1 MKTALTLWQALDDF
15 WFGPL
20 RNGFP
25 VEDRNALWF
34 RGGAKVDAAIREHF
48 ADPVQEAV
56 AGGFTDWEGDADG
69 ELALVLLLDQFTRH
83 LWRRTARAFAGD
95 ARAQRIVR
103 AAVSAGRDQQLPP
116 IKRLFFYMPLEH
128 SEQLADHDLC
138 VALFERAAASPE
150 VDRAGPQAAATVASM
165 LDYAVR
171 HRAIIEEFG
180 RYPYRNAVLGR
191 TNTAAEAAWLAE
203 GGERFGQ

>member
-1 MKTALTLWQALDDF
+1 MQSPLWKEIDDF

-20 RNGFP
+20 HDGFP

-34 RGGAKVDAAIREHF
+34 RGGAKVDAAIRARF
-48 ADPVQEAV
+48 AEPVQQAV
-56 AGGFTDWEGDADG
+56 AGGFPEWEGDPDG

-83 LWRRTARAFAGD
+83 LWRRTAQAFAGD

-103 AAVSAGRDQQLPP
+103 AAVNAGRDRQLPP
-116 IKRLFFYMPLEH
+116 VKRVFLYMPLEH

-138 VALFERAAASPE
+138 VELFEAVAASPE
-150 VDRAGPQAAATVASM
+150 VAAAGPAAEQLVAGM

-171 HRAIIEEFG
+171 HRAIIEQFG
-180 RYPYRNAVLGR
+180 RYPYRNEVLGR
-191 TNTAAEAAWLAE
+191 PSTPAEQAWLAE